1 MIKYQFGFIL
11 NFLLQ
16 FESRMIKVKLINNSY
31 FQFLSK
37 SVVSYLEGKVIG
49 HDPYILPGPG
59 APVLSH
65 LKCQD
70 TLAMSS

>member
-1 MIKYQFGFIL
+1 MIKYQIGFIL

-49 HDPYILPGPG
+49 HDPWCTCT
-59 APVLSH
+59 VSVSH
-65 LKCQD
+65 LKGHD
-70 TLAMSS
+70 TLTMSS